1 MSTTYMRYEILRMF
15 RNRRFFVFSLGFPI
29 VLYYLI
35 AGPNKD
41 NPDLGNSGI
50 SAPVW
55 SGSSPSGR

>member
-1 MSTTYMRYEILRMF
+1 MRYEILRMF

-41 NPDLGNSGI
+41 NHDLGNSGI